1 MDNDNTDKFTN
12 KADNYVK
19 YRPSYP
25 KEFIDYLSNEAGVGK
40 DSIVADMGAG
50 TGILT
55 KLLLDRVKSVF
66 AVEPNLQMRQACE
79 KYCGDCKNFT
89 AVDGTAET
97 TSLPD
102 KSVDFI
108 TVAQAFHWFDRDK
121 AGSEFRRILKPGG
134 KVVLVWN
141 SRISSSE
148 FIIEND
154 ELCRWIFPNFN
165 GFSGGTDE
173 DTTIYDFFRD
183 GKCDCRVFNNNRL
196 LSLEEYIG
204 GSLSASYAPLEGD
217 VNYNSFIEGLV
228 KLFKKYSSGG
238 KLLMP
243 NNTRSYTGLL

>member
-1 MDNDNTDKFTN
+1 MDNTGKFTN

-25 KEFIDYLSNEAGVGK
+25 GEFIDYLSVGAGFGK
-40 DSIVADMGAG
+40 DSVVADIGAG

-66 AVEPNLQMRQACE
+66 AVEPNLQMRQAGE
-79 KYCGDCKNFT
+79 KYCGECENFIP
-89 AVDGTAET
+89 VDGTAEE

-108 TVAQAFHWFDRDK
+108 TVAQAFHWFDRTRT
-121 AGSEFRRILKPGG
+121 GLEFKRILKPGG

-154 ELCRWIFPNFN
+154 ELCRRICPDFN

-173 DTTIYDFFRD
+173 DPTIYDFFKD
-183 GKCDCRVFNNNRL
+183 GKCDCRVFRNDRL

-204 GSLSASYAPLEGD
+204 GSLSASYAPFEGEP
-217 VNYNSFIEGLV
+217 NYNAFIEGLV
-228 KLFKKYSSGG
+228 KLFDKYSSGG

-243 NNTRSYTGLL
+243 NSTRSYAGLL

>member
-1 MDNDNTDKFTN
+1 MDNTGKFTN

-19 YRPSYP
+19 YRPTYP
-25 KEFIDYLSNEAGVGK
+25 KEFIDYLSSEVGFGK
-40 DSIVADMGAG
+40 DSVVADIGAG

-55 KLLLDRVKSVF
+55 KLLLDRAKSVY
-66 AVEPNLQMRQACE
+66 AVEPNLHMRQAGE
-79 KYCGDCKNFT
+79 KYCSEYKNFT
-89 AVDGTAET
+89 AVDGTAEE

-108 TVAQAFHWFDRDK
+108 TAAQAFHWFDRDK
-121 AGSEFRRILKPGG
+121 AGLEFRRILKSGG

-148 FIIEND
+148 FIMEND
-154 ELCRWIFPNFN
+154 ELCRRICPNFN

-173 DTTIYDFFRD
+173 DGTIFDFFRD
-183 GKCDCRVFNNNRL
+183 GKCDCRIFNNDRQ

-204 GSLSASYAPLEGD
+204 GSLSASYAPFEGEP
-217 VNYNSFIEGLV
+217 NYNTFVEGLT
-228 KLFKKYSSGG
+228 KLFEKYSSGG

-243 NNTRSYTGLL
+243 NNTRSYAGLL